1 MEEDAMAGMLLQR
14 AYQQAFGAFAMSGEN
29 EILGSNWGTYP
40 VTPHV
45 WNKDM
50 YYSSLPFT
58 LTEPELCKKC
68 ILWFAKYGIKYKGT
82 KFEGGVFH
90 SLSNSLSVI
99 MLSGAYYEYF
109 GEKEFFQQHPKLYK
123 KMKAILQTVLESREE
138 NEPYLYRTTWISDA
152 YALGKYHTG
161 TNLCVYRSFM
171 ALARIAE
178 EVFGEKS
185 YAEMLRSEAGKT
197 RKDIE
202 RYMTVK
208 GLFGTQYLEGIS
220 GIAEE
225 KKECD
230 SAEKYQKEMLDQGI
244 QFITDVNHDGEICLR
259 MHDGEESDTTLMK
272 YYKYQSEEQD
282 TLKQY
287 GQFTGSRENPT
298 YSELSRGIK
307 WGNQSGATFPG
318 YISILNGAA
327 EKENWS
333 GDEGRF
339 RELERLIDLDG
350 SWWWWP
356 YKIGAQ
362 TGDVVRMNSCGK
374 CGWGAGIFFILFIT
388 EFLGIEYDAPK
399 AVFRIHPKRFIG
411 GFYWKNM
418 RIGNARFD
426 ISVRYE
432 HHMAEFSMKIEVH
445 FRFM

>member
-1 MEEDAMAGMLLQR
+1 MEQTLQYFRSLTGELKMEEDAMAGMLLQR

-171 ALARIAE
+171 ALARIA
-178 EVFGEKS
+178 
-185 YAEMLRSEAGKT
+185 
-197 RKDIE
+197 
-202 RYMTVK
+202 
-208 GLFGTQYLEGIS
+208 
-220 GIAEE
+220 
-225 KKECD
+225 
-230 SAEKYQKEMLDQGI
+230 
-244 QFITDVNHDGEICLR
+244 
-259 MHDGEESDTTLMK
+259 
-272 YYKYQSEEQD
+272 
-282 TLKQY
+282 
-287 GQFTGSRENPT
+287 
-298 YSELSRGIK
+298 
-307 WGNQSGATFPG
+307 
-318 YISILNGAA
+318 
-327 EKENWS
+327 
-333 GDEGRF
+333 
-339 RELERLIDLDG
+339 
-350 SWWWWP
+350 
-356 YKIGAQ
+356 
-362 TGDVVRMNSCGK
+362 
-374 CGWGAGIFFILFIT
+374 
-388 EFLGIEYDAPK
+388 
-399 AVFRIHPKRFIG
+399 
-411 GFYWKNM
+411 
-418 RIGNARFD
+418 
-426 ISVRYE
+426 
-432 HHMAEFSMKIEVH
+432 
-445 FRFM
+445 